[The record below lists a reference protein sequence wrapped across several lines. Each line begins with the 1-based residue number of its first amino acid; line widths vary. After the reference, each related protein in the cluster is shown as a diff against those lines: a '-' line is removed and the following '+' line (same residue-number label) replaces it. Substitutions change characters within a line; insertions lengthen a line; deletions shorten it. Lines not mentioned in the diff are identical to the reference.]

1 MNKLEILQA
10 FNNHFFEFVED
21 IQNVFPNDA
30 DIMVTKLALS
40 AVRKLNPKMIIKI
53 WYEYI
58 ANKYNDQIEI
68 EELSFFID
76 KDYSHD
82 LTDLGSSSANNI
94 MSKIDVLREPIR
106 NMGEENQQKSMKYIK
121 NLSKLSKIYNL

>member
-1 MNKLEILQA
+1 MNKSEILQA

-30 DIMVTKLALS
+30 DIMVTKIALT
-40 AVRKLNPKMIIKI
+40 AVRKVNPKMIIKM

-58 ANKYNDQIEI
+58 ANKYNDKIEN
-68 EELSFFID
+68 EDLSFFID

-82 LTDLGSSSANNI
+82 LNGLDSSSANNI
-94 MSKIDVLREPIR
+94 MSKINVLREPIR

-121 NLSKLSKIYNL
+121 NLSKLSKIYN